1 MFLDDL
7 RPEAVPSTADVV
19 TGVTGSSLMAFG
31 QLSDGV
37 AIDDEECEFLS
48 ANSTSAMRYIIWEW
62 R

>member
-19 TGVTGSSLMAFG
+19 TGVTGSSLMASG

-48 ANSTSAMRYIIWEW
+48 AIRYIIWEW